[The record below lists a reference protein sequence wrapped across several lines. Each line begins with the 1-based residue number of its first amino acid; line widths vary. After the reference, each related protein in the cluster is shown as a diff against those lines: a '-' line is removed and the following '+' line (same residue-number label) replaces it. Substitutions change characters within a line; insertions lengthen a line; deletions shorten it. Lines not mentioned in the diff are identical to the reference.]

1 MVFIERGFP
10 SKTIDEIAW
19 SESNSRKP
27 IYHMHKWFA
36 RRVGCTFRAIILAS
50 FLEEDPMQRYYE
62 HVQLANMDGTPPII
76 LDPFMGGGTIIVEGH
91 RLGCKMIGV
100 DVNPM
105 AWFITKKEL
114 EYVDVESAT
123 EEFERIEQGVSER
136 ILSFYKTKCPRGHET
151 DSMYIFWV
159 RKIGCQNCGEEVPLF
174 KSFLLGRLG
183 TKERVYYCP
192 LCKKIVSS
200 NAGPRCDCGKD
211 FSERYSTNKEYTCPS
226 CGFLGNLTTAWL
238 SEEEPPDEEIFAIEF
253 DCRVCGRG
261 YKTPDESDLARFEDA
276 RDQFQSRREHLIGR
290 IVPERE
296 IPWHQMATMRPR
308 CRVYKKYHQ
317 FFNERQ
323 LLSLSMIMEEILK
336 ISNPPLREFF
346 VLTFSDALNAN
357 NMFCIYNTT
366 ARKLEP
372 LFGGHYFSPPTT
384 PLENN
389 VWGGRLGRGTFRRYF
404 LKGLRALKYQN
415 SPTEVRFNSQT
426 RGGKAERQRERVTI
440 PGDKI
445 NAEFASTFEELEN
458 DKDTFLRCTSSEDLG
473 VLPNNCVDAVVTDPP
488 YYDNIMYSE
497 LSDFFY
503 VWLQKAVA
511 DSLPDVFG
519 KPTSSN
525 QSEILVHSKAGKG
538 DSFFVDSMT
547 RVYRELHRVLKDD
560 GLLTFVYQH
569 KRPKAWTALLRI
581 LIGSGFYITAV
592 YPTHGETPSGVRA
605 HGLHYNTI
613 LVCRKKGERPLVSM
627 NEDKLRDR
635 IRSEIAEVLIH
646 HPDVK
651 EGEAVMLA
659 MGKALQ
665 IYTQT
670 VEFED
675 LNGKNASV
683 EKSIDMLESLVRD
696 CVTNRPA

>member
-10 SKTIDEIAW
+10 RQEIDEMAW

-50 FLEEDPMQRYYE
+50 FLEEDPMNQFYE
-62 HVQLANMDGTPPII
+62 HVQLSNADGNAPII
-76 LDPFMGGGTIIVEGH
+76 LDPFMGGGTTIVEGH

-105 AWFITKKEL
+105 AWFITRKEL
-114 EYVDVESAT
+114 ENVDGESAT
-123 EEFERIEQGVSER
+123 KEFKRIEEAVSEA
-136 ILSFYKTKCPRGHET
+136 ILSLYKTKCSCGRET
-151 DSMYIFWV
+151 DSMYSFWV
-159 RKIGCQNCGEEVPLF
+159 RKVGCQECGEEVALF
-174 KSFLLGRLG
+174 KSFLLGKLS
-183 TKERVYYCP
+183 TEERVYYCP

-200 NAGPRCDCGKD
+200 DGGARCDCGKD
-211 FSERYSTNKEYTCPS
+211 LSEGYSTNKEYTCIS
-226 CGFLGNLTTAWL
+226 CGFRGDLTTAWL
-238 SEEEPPDEEIFAIEF
+238 SRGAPPDEMIFAMEL
-253 DCRVCGRG
+253 DCEVCGRG
-261 YKTPDESDLARFEDA
+261 YKIPDESDLSRFEAA
-276 RDQFQSRREHLIGR
+276 RNQFLDRREYLLQMI
-290 IVPERE
+290 IPDTE

-308 CRVYKKYHQ
+308 CRAYEKYHQ
-317 FFNERQ
+317 LFNERQ
-323 LLSLSMIMEEILK
+323 LLALSMIMEEILE
-336 ISNPPLREFF
+336 IEDPALREFF
-346 VLTFSDALNAN
+346 LLTFSDSLNAN

-384 PLENN
+384 PVENN

-404 LKGLRALKYQN
+404 LKGLRALKYQDN
-415 SPTEVRFNSQT
+415 PHEVRFSSQT
-426 RGGKAERQRERVTI
+426 SSHGSTRVRERVAI
-440 PGDKI
+440 PGDRI
-445 NAEFASTFEELEN
+445 GAEYASTFEELEN
-458 DKDTFLRCTSSEDLG
+458 DKDTFLRCSSSEDLDI
-473 VLPNNCVDAVVTDPP
+473 LPDNCIDAVVTDPP

-503 VWLQKAVA
+503 VWLQKAMA

-519 KPTSSN
+519 KQTSSS
-525 QSEILVHSKAGKG
+525 QSEILVHSKGGKD
-538 DSFFVDSMT
+538 DSLFVDSMT
-547 RVYRELHRVLKDD
+547 RVYQELHRVLRDD

-613 LVCRKKGERPLVSM
+613 LVCRKRRERTPTVDD
-627 NEDKLRDR
+627 DKLRDR
-635 IRSEIAEVLIH
+635 IRSEIAEVLRD
-646 HPDVK
+646 HPDVR
-651 EGEAVMLA
+651 EGDAVMLA

-665 IYTQT
+665 VYTQE

-675 LNGKNASV
+675 LNGRNESV
-683 EKSIDMLESLVRD
+683 ENSIGILESIVRD
-696 CVTNRPA
+696 CVKERPT